1 MRWSSVVR
9 QCRFDCMRVDLFGLS
24 NMLFMLLFPVL
35 SCVAALVLTVT
46 GAPGQV
52 AVSVY
57 GGVCGMAAVMSWMSA
72 LSVNVAEESGG
83 HRAMNGMIP
92 IARTS
97 QVAGR
102 FLFLLVTCA
111 MWTVDVMACSV
122 FFAFGDMMDSG
133 WAGAMIPSAVIFA
146 FSLIVGSILMAFSYR
161 FTFRA
166 MMRIFVVV
174 IVGLYA
180 SVALLS
186 RLPFDW
192 QGLLQ
197 GVADFMSVWWRAA
210 LIAVVLCVGVYCIS
224 AALAIRFYRAK
235 EL

>member
-9 QCRFDCMRVDLFGLS
+9 QCRFDCVRVDLFGLS

-52 AVSVY
+52 AVSVS
-57 GGVCGMAAVMSWMSA
+57 GGVSGMAAVMSWMSA
-72 LSVNVAEESGG
+72 LRVNVAEESGG

-133 WAGAMIPSAVIFA
+133 WAGAHDTERRHLRVLPDRRIDSDGVFVPVHVPGDDADIRCSHSRAVCT
-146 FSLIVGSILMAFSYR
+146 R
-161 FTFRA
+161 R
-166 MMRIFVVV
+166 
-174 IVGLYA
+174 
-180 SVALLS
+180 VAV
-186 RLPFDW
+186 
-192 QGLLQ
+192 Q
-197 GVADFMSVWWRAA
+197 
-210 LIAVVLCVGVYCIS
+210 IAV
-224 AALAIRFYRAK
+224 
-235 EL
+235 